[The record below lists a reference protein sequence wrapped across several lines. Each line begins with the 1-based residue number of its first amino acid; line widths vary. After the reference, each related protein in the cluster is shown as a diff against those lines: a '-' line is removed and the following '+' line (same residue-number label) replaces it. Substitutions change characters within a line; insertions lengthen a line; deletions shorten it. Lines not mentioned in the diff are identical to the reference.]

1 MKTDIDKLIDNST
14 WSIKMYIGMLL
25 FFLVLQT
32 IVGFLAPNEMKSQW
46 ILLFAAY
53 FIEIVL
59 ITRLIKTELKYK
71 NKLIA
76 IKNRIK

>member
-1 MKTDIDKLIDNST
+1 MKTDIDKLIDNSI
-14 WSIKMYIGMLL
+14 WSIKMYIGMLV
-25 FFLVLQT
+25 FFLILQT

-59 ITRLIKTELKYK
+59 VTRIVKLELKYK

>member
-14 WSIKMYIGMLL
+14 SSIKMYIGMLL

-32 IVGFLAPNEMKSQW
+32 IVGFLAPNQMKSQW
-46 ILLFAAY
+46 ILIFAAA

-59 ITRLIKTELKYK
+59 VTRLVKTELKYK

>member
-1 MKTDIDKLIDNST
+1 MKTDIDKLIDNSRS
-14 WSIKMYIGMLL
+14 SIKMYIGMLL

-32 IVGFLAPNEMKSQW
+32 IVGFLAPNQMKSQF
-46 ILLFAAY
+46 IFAAA

-59 ITRLIKTELKYK
+59 VTRLVKTEMKYK

>member
-1 MKTDIDKLIDNST
+1 MKTDIDKLINNST
-14 WSIKMYIGMLL
+14 SSIKMYIGMLL

-53 FIEIVL
+53 FIEILLV
-59 ITRLIKTELKYK
+59 TRLVKNELKYK

>member
-1 MKTDIDKLIDNST
+1 MKTDIDKLIDNSI
-14 WSIKMYIGMLL
+14 WSIKMYIGMLV
-25 FFLVLQT
+25 FFLILQT

-59 ITRLIKTELKYK
+59 VTRLVKTELKYK